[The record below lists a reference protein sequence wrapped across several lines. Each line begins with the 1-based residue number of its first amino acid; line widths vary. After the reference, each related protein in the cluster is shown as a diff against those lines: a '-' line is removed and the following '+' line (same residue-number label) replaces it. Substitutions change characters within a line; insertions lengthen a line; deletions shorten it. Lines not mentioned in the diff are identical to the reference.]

1 MGHELRILAP
11 LGRAAA
17 GTSPGSSSCDF
28 QVSPAVPARIEG
40 SSHSDWGFPSA
51 AFSWIS
57 LCNFQLLQ
65 EPKRLHP
72 PTRDQPD
79 GLLRRPHPSSVRPAL
94 CGPGGGMVTLTHRA
108 PSGSVSRR
116 LCFSASKW
124 IASAFFPP
132 TFLSVIL
139 RKTSPTPA
147 LSPGSDVTTL
157 FFGVMGARSW
167 LGLRA
172 RQARGHLPLTLPLLG
187 FLLPHPT
194 LIPWGSLE
202 SSVSLE
208 CWGQL
213 HRTVTGDCGNLA
225 TACNSRGWSH
235 HRK

>member
-1 MGHELRILAP
+1 MSSEFWLLWGGRRQAP
-11 LGRAAA
+11 PPAR
-17 GTSPGSSSCDF
+17 
-28 QVSPAVPARIEG
+28 PAVVSKSPQLCRQG
-40 SSHSDWGFPSA
+40 SRGVRTQTGASPLRLFLGFPSA
-51 AFSWIS
+51 IS
-57 LCNFQLLQ
+57 SCSGGPNASI
-65 EPKRLHP
+65 PRRVTS
-72 PTRDQPD
+72 PTASCD
-79 GLLRRPHPSSVRPAL
+79 GLVRALSVLL
-94 CGPGGGMVTLTHRA
+94 CADRGGGGVTLTHRA

-139 RKTSPTPA
+139 RKTSPTSA
-147 LSPGSDVTTL
+147 LSPESDVTTL